1 MSNKEKMLVQKISD
15 GTVVDHI
22 AAGKALSVLHL
33 LGNPQERGVTL
44 ALVMNVDSSKLG
56 KKDIVKVE
64 QVELNEEQIQKLALI
79 APEASVNIIRS
90 YRVVDKKKVAPPQ
103 TLVGVL
109 SCGNPTCVSVREKS
123 AVRSV
128 FYKNSTTPLSYRCKY
143 CSRDLTEQ
151 DINNQIG

>member
-1 MSNKEKMLVQKISD
+1 MLVQKISD

-22 AAGKALSVLHL
+22 AAGKALSVLRL

-44 ALVMNVDSSKLG
+44 ALVMNVDSSKMG

-64 QVELNEEQIQKLALI
+64 QVELSEEQIQKLALI

-90 YRVVDKKKVAPPQ
+90 YRVANKKKVVPPV

-109 SCGNPTCVSVREKS
+109 TCGNPTCVTAKEKG
-123 AVRSV
+123 AVPSV
-128 FYKNSTTPLSYRCKY
+128 FHKNPTASLSYRCKY
-143 CSRDLTEQ
+143 CSRDLTAQ
-151 DINNQIG
+151 DIVAQIT